1 MTVNA
6 NKFAFH
12 DVETLQQFSPV
23 VDVIRYSYGN
33 EVADAFAK
41 ELVDKQFPIRIASPL
56 TSSFTWQDAVQE
68 LDVNLTTVDYVEAHR
83 SYIEHEEYGYDYSSV
98 AFLKRVEELRELGTA
113 TEFTPDGKTIVKP
126 AFIPE
131 PAAEPVETSPLSKDF
146 QVGGDHYSKLTIQ
159 PWDVMR
165 ETLGHDAFCGFLHG
179 NVIKYVMRDK
189 NGVEDLKKA
198 QHYLSVLIA
207 EIEGDDDGQA

>member
-1 MTVNA
+1 MTVDA
-6 NKFAFH
+6 YKFAFH

-23 VDVIRYSYGN
+23 VAVIRYSYGN

-56 TSSFTWQDAVQE
+56 VSSFTWQDAVHE
-68 LDVNLTTVDYVEAHR
+68 LDVHLSTADYAEAHR
-83 SYIEHEEYGYDYSSV
+83 SYSEHEQYSVDYSS
-98 AFLKRVEELRELGTA
+98 AAYLKRVEELRELGTA
-113 TEFTPDGKTIVKP
+113 TEFTPDGRTIIKQ
-126 AFIPE
+126 AIAPE
-131 PAAEPVETSPLSKDF
+131 SESPSPLSKDF

-165 ETLGHDAFCGFLHG
+165 ETLGHEAFCGFLHG

-207 EIEGDDDGQA
+207 EIEGDNGQA